1 MITLDR
7 VEVEC
12 GLVWFG
18 LVWWRFTVFEVDGLV
33 SYITVISPF
42 SFSDRSLRVLVQV
55 LFCRFRSSL
64 SHLFYCSLLTFFS
77 LSLLS
82 FFFLFHFF
90 PFFFHV
96 LALALVASLCALYKV
111 YLYIPRAFFFTSFL
125 YLFSLPPFFFPL
137 SLSLS
142 LSVTRSLCIFRYLN
156 NIHANEQNKIE
167 SRSEYARS
175 AVSPCSRFTLF

>member
-1 MITLDR
+1 MGWSLTSRLFLLFLFQI
-7 VEVEC
+7 
-12 GLVWFG
+12 GLFVYWCRCYF
-18 LVWWRFTVFEVDGLV
+18 VV
-33 SYITVISPF
+33 SVLPSLTSSTAHFSLFFHFHFCHFFF
-42 SFSDRSLRVLVQV
+42 SF
-55 LFCRFRSSL
+55 
-64 SHLFYCSLLTFFS
+64 T
-77 LSLLS
+77 S
-82 FFFLFHFF
+82 FL
-90 PFFFHV
+90 FFFHV

>member
-1 MITLDR
+1 MGWSLTSRLFLLFLFQI
-7 VEVEC
+7 
-12 GLVWFG
+12 GLFVYWCRCYF
-18 LVWWRFTVFEVDGLV
+18 VV
-33 SYITVISPF
+33 SVLPSLTSSTAHFSLFFHFHFCHFFF
-42 SFSDRSLRVLVQV
+42 SFTSF
-55 LFCRFRSSL
+55 LFF
-64 SHLFYCSLLTFFS
+64 FTFL
-77 LSLLS
+77 LSLWS
-82 FFFLFHFF
+82 Q
-90 PFFFHV
+90 V
-96 LALALVASLCALYKV
+96 CVRCIKCIYISLGL
-111 YLYIPRAFFFTSFL
+111 FFFTSFL

>member
-1 MITLDR
+1 MGWF
-7 VEVEC
+7 

-18 LVWWRFTVFEVDGLV
+18 GRFRVLRGRWVGLLHHGYF
-33 SYITVISPF
+33 SF

-55 LFCRFRSSL
+55 LFCRFRSFL
-64 SHLFYCSLLTFFS
+64 PSHLFYCSLLTFFHFHFCHFFFS
-77 LSLLS
+77 FTSFLFFFTFLLSLWSQVCVRCIKCIYISLGL
-82 FFFLFHFF
+82 FFL
-90 PFFFHV
+90 
-96 LALALVASLCALYKV
+96 LL
-111 YLYIPRAFFFTSFL
+111 FFTSFL
-125 YLFSLPPFFFPL
+125 YLLFFFPF
-137 SLSLS
+137 LSLS

>member
-1 MITLDR
+1 MW
-7 VEVEC
+7 V

-18 LVWWRFTVFEVDGLV
+18 LVEGLGFLGVDGLV

-42 SFSDRSLRVLVQV
+42 LFQIGLFVYWCRCYFVVSVLPSLTSSTAHFS
-55 LFCRFRSSL
+55 LFFTFTSVI
-64 SHLFYCSLLTFFS
+64 FFS

-82 FFFLFHFF
+82 FFFFTFL
-90 PFFFHV
+90 
-96 LALALVASLCALYKV
+96 LSLWSQVCVRCIKCI
-111 YLYIPRAFFFTSFL
+111 YISLGLFFFTSFL